1 MATVMYIPEKKQSLG
16 AMKGVMSYVCQEKK
30 TRDPVTGQRF
40 VTGVHCLGDNACQ
53 EFLATKRTYGKTKG
67 VNFYQYVQSFSPKEA
82 VTLEKA
88 HAIALEFA
96 QKAWPGFEVLVATHR
111 DAGHL
116 HSHFVVNSVSWET
129 GRKLRQSPKTLQT
142 LRALSDEICA
152 AQGLSVL
159 PRYEKPGAK
168 LSSREYRAAQKE
180 ESWKFR
186 LMGAITQA
194 MERSGTRRDFLRA
207 MERRGY
213 QVAWED
219 NRKYIT
225 YTTPGGR
232 KCRDI
237 RLHQD
242 KFRKENMEY
251 EFAIREEILRQL
263 GRRLSGEEQS
273 IHGGDRAEA
282 LHAHGVRHP
291 GTDLGVHD
299 GDAENRLHLPAHPVQ
314 EVGTPGHQGRITGV
328 CGGHSGAGRTVYADH
343 GGPPNQRS
351 GRELEPDPETPPAGT
366 NCPGEFPETGWERS
380 RGVYFQS
387 LQRLLRLEEGAG
399 GFSTGKSAPV
409 ERNGSPVH
417 SRAGALLGLGLRGIV
432 DAAAVIENE
441 EDEEQRRE
449 RIQAEEN
456 GQDLG
461 AALGIALGLASTL
474 LEDEDPL
481 PQEEGPAFT
490 M

>member
-1 MATVMYIPEKKQSLG
+1 MATVMYIPEKQQSLG
-16 AMKGVMSYVCQEKK
+16 AMKGVMSYVCQETK
-30 TRDPVTGQRF
+30 TVDPVTGQRF
-40 VTGVHCLGDNACQ
+40 VTGVHCLGDNACR

-67 VNFYQYVQSFSPKEA
+67 MYFYQYVQSFSPKEA

-168 LSSREYRAAQKE
+168 LSSREYRAAQKG

-251 EFAIREEILRQL
+251 EFTIREEHLRQL
-263 GRRLSGEEQS
+263 AASLVREE
-273 IHGGDRAEA
+273 HPRPGGDPAET
-282 LHAHGVRHP
+282 LHPYGVRHT
-291 GTDLGVHD
+291 GHYLD
-299 GDAENRLHLPAHPVQ
+299 GHAKSIAERRHLPAHPVPVAAASGQ
-314 EVGTPGHQGRITGV
+314 L
-328 CGGHSGAGRTVYADH
+328 GGGAGAGSPDGDTLLKL
-343 GGPPNQRS
+343 QRVFPFLLCTLRIYFRHALRS
-351 GRELEPDPETPPAGT
+351 RHAQDADPEASPLVLQPAV
-366 NCPGEFPETGWERS
+366 S
-380 RGVYFQS
+380 
-387 LQRLLRLEEGAG
+387 
-399 GFSTGKSAPV
+399 
-409 ERNGSPVH
+409 
-417 SRAGALLGLGLRGIV
+417 
-432 DAAAVIENE
+432 
-441 EDEEQRRE
+441 
-449 RIQAEEN
+449 
-456 GQDLG
+456 
-461 AALGIALGLASTL
+461 
-474 LEDEDPL
+474 
-481 PQEEGPAFT
+481 
-490 M
+490 